1 MGVRILSRSEVIQRS
16 LQELGLGAAPGDL
29 SAPEALA
36 CSLRRVAGMYC
47 PTSRAA
53 LLRAVTEPLE
63 DLVDEPDVL
72 AQRADDVLE
81 AVIAHGDLLELPEVA
96 FLGERPRT
104 LVYAAPPAFVVRE
117 SGAVLLLGIAGE
129 QVSLL
134 PPEIE
139 RLVEH
144 HRHVRHLPAGVANN
158 IAPHLED
165 LGLTRLSERA
175 WLDPPTPMSA
185 RGFIER
191 FDRALEGEPEA
202 GPIEGLRTVDPRSDP
217 DYYRGRWTE
226 VTQASGHLVGRR
238 PQRFGADLWC
248 YVALE
253 EGQPRR
259 FLDLPLGQTRY
270 RACDEAWRLQAAIDA
285 TNGKPQ
291 RLRIRPG
298 PAGRWI
304 FNVFAPLPMWLARRW
319 DAVGDQAQRSPG
331 ALLSYA
337 FDSEDLDEEASFA
350 CDMMWLAVDRAT

>member
-1 MGVRILSRSEVIQRS
+1 
-16 LQELGLGAAPGDL
+16 
-29 SAPEALA
+29 
-36 CSLRRVAGMYC
+36 MYC

-53 LLRAVTEPLE
+53 LLRAVTGPLE

-96 FLGERPRT
+96 SLGERPRT

-129 QVSLL
+129 HVSLL
-134 PPEIE
+134 PPQIE

-144 HRHVRHLPAGVANN
+144 RGHVRILPADADPD

-165 LGLTRLSERA
+165 VGFMRLSERA
-175 WLDPPTPMSA
+175 WLDPPTPMTA
-185 RGFIER
+185 RGFVER
-191 FDRALEGEPEA
+191 FARALEQESVA
-202 GPIEGLRTVDPRSDP
+202 GSIEGLRVVDPRSDP

-226 VTQASGHLVGRR
+226 VIPTTSGHLVGRR

-259 FLDLPLGQTRY
+259 FLDLPLGKTRY

-304 FNVFAPLPMWLARRW
+304 FDVFSPLPMWLARRW
-319 DAVGDQAQRSPG
+319 DAVGNQAQRSAG
-331 ALLSYA
+331 ALLSYS
-337 FDSEDLDEEASFA
+337 FDSEDLGEEASFA
-350 CDMMWLAVDRAT
+350 GDMMWLAVDRAT